1 MNAFPSKCLSDNPKS
16 AIQNRKWLWFPVIAL
31 GIVTCGA
38 VVEAQQSKKVPRLV
52 LVSQGPAE
60 QTSLRM
66 TALRDGLRELGWI
79 DGKNIA
85 IERRSA
91 EGKSDRASA
100 IADEMV
106 RLGVD
111 VVVWSGGVEAAKQI
125 KTVPIVFVGT
135 SDPVSTGLVKS
146 LARPGGNVT
155 GLTSLAP
162 DLAGKR
168 LELLKETIPKLS
180 RVAFLFDP
188 ANTSNAVEI
197 EQLRG
202 PAVSLRVELRPVE
215 ARTRDDIEPAFV
227 TMSREGVGA
236 LVTASGAINNTNRKR
251 IVEIAVKNRLPGA
264 YHESQFVDDG
274 GLLSYG
280 PNLAG
285 MFRRAAYFVDR
296 ILKGAKPADLPV
308 EQPTKFELMINLK
321 TAKQIGLSYS
331 AQCFGQSGSSNQM
344 KVVRSQWS
352 VVRKKAGAKFI
363 AGGFL
368 FWLLIT
374 VLLITVPPAT
384 AQQPKKVARI
394 RVSINNRP
402 SY

>member
-1 MNAFPSKCLSDNPKS
+1 MSAFPSKCFSDNPKS
-16 AIQNRKWLWFPVIAL
+16 AIQNRKWLWFSVIAL
-31 GIVTCGA
+31 GMVICGA

-52 LVSQGPAE
+52 LVSQGPAG
-60 QTSLRM
+60 QTSLRLI
-66 TALRDGLRELGWI
+66 ALRDGLRELGWI

-91 EGKSDRASA
+91 ESKSDRASA

-135 SDPVSTGLVKS
+135 SDPVSTGLVES

-188 ANTSNAVEI
+188 TNTSNVVEI

-308 EQPTKFELMINLK
+308 EQPTKFELVINLK
-321 TAKQIGLSYS
+321 TAKQIGL
-331 AQCFGQSGSSNQM
+331 AIPPN
-344 KVVRSQWS
+344 
-352 VVRKKAGAKFI
+352 
-363 AGGFL
+363 
-368 FWLLIT
+368 
-374 VLLITVPPAT
+374 VL
-384 AQQPKKVARI
+384 ARADRVI
-394 RVSINNRP
+394 R
-402 SY
+402 

>member
-1 MNAFPSKCLSDNPKS
+1 MRPFDIAQDRLP
-16 AIQNRKWLWFPVIAL
+16 ATGNRQRGVFGFAL
-31 GIVTCGA
+31 CA
-38 VVEAQQSKKVPRLV
+38 LLLALCSSVEAQQPKKIPRLV
-52 LVSQGPAE
+52 LVSQGPAG
-60 QTSLRM
+60 QTSLRLI
-66 TALRDGLRELGWI
+66 ALRDGLRELGWI

-91 EGKSDRASA
+91 ESKSDRARA

-135 SDPVSTGLVKS
+135 SDPVSTGLVES

-188 ANTSNAVEI
+188 ANTSNVMEI

-202 PAVSLRVELRPVE
+202 PAVSLKVELRPVE

-308 EQPTKFELMINLK
+308 EQPTKFELVINLK
-321 TAKQIGLSYS
+321 TAKQIGLT
-331 AQCFGQSGSSNQM
+331 
-344 KVVRSQWS
+344 
-352 VVRKKAGAKFI
+352 I
-363 AGGFL
+363 
-368 FWLLIT
+368 
-374 VLLITVPPAT
+374 PPNAL
-384 AQQPKKVARI
+384 ARADRVI
-394 RVSINNRP
+394 R
-402 SY
+402 